1 MTGVGLGRL
10 KGQVGIVTGGA
21 AGIGRAVAARL
32 REEEATVVIGDID
45 AQTGKETARQLGADF
60 FHADIS
66 SHSDVQALFSWVSTQ
81 KGRLDV
87 LVNNAGGAPEPYFPE
102 APFEHWSR
110 TVSLNLIG
118 PMLAIQLA
126 IPLMSAD
133 GGGTIVNISSIAGLG
148 WGGYD
153 APEYAAPKAGLV
165 RLTSAL
171 TPLEEK
177 AKIRTHC
184 ICPDWVDTPSS
195 RRSRQKLSDEEL
207 RNLPT
212 ILDPSE
218 VAQTVLGLI
227 LDGKPNG
234 SIVVLRGGLPPRILP
249 RTEWKSL

>member
-1 MTGVGLGRL
+1 MVGVGSARL
-10 KGQVGIVTGGA
+10 KGRVGIVTGGA
-21 AGIGRAVAARL
+21 AGIGRAVAERL

-60 FHADIS
+60 VHADMS
-66 SHSDVQALFSWVSTQ
+66 SPSDVRAMFSWVSTQ

-87 LVNNAGGAPEPYFPE
+87 LVNNAGGAPEPYFPQ
-102 APFEHWSR
+102 APFEHWSK

-126 IPLMSAD
+126 IPLMSAN

-148 WGGYD
+148 WGGYE

-171 TPLEEK
+171 TPLEES
-177 AKIRTHC
+177 ARIRTHC

-195 RRSRQKLSDEEL
+195 RRSRQKLSEEEL
-207 RNLPT
+207 RKLPR
-212 ILDPSE
+212 ILDPAE
-218 VAQTVLGLI
+218 VAEVILRLT
-227 LDGKPNG
+227 LDGGPNG
-234 SIVVLRGGLPPRILP
+234 SIVVLRGGIPPRILP
-249 RTEWKSL
+249 RTDWKSL